1 MFIDYRHTSSCL
13 WQVVCDMFGND
24 WCLPSSGIWQKHHRH
39 HRRLETGRASSEI
52 SLVTRFVWNATAKR
66 NLSELHLWQEFPH
79 NIYPLAG
86 SWDQRICETA
96 TGTGLSGPGLVVKK
110 HSFMGFLLLS
120 WLLIILWIT
129 GNAPP
134 PVSRHVLLCHVSIL
148 RCVQRSLADIHIYI
162 YYIFIYI
169 NSILY
174 MLFCK
179 GVSVLTT
186 KTENTIELGCM
197 DVYCICD
204 PWWVDRLWEPQ
215 YA

>member
-96 TGTGLSGPGLVVKK
+96 TGTGLSGLGLVVKK

-162 YYIFIYI
+162 YIYYIYI
-169 NSILY
+169 YIYKLYTVHVVLQGCLGIDNQDWKHYRIRMHGCILY
-174 MLFCK
+174 MWPLM
-179 GVSVLTT
+179 G
-186 KTENTIELGCM
+186 
-197 DVYCICD
+197 
-204 PWWVDRLWEPQ
+204 R
-215 YA
+215 